1 MPRLSALAVTLATAL
16 VCALALPAAA
26 GPDGL
31 IMKRSA
37 HSVGETLDRLES
49 VLEAKGLTIFA
60 RVDHAAGAAGAGLAL
75 APTQVLIF
83 GNPKLG
89 TPLMQS
95 NRTIAIDLPQ
105 KALAFRDAE
114 GQVWLAY
121 NDPQYLAARHDIED
135 RGDVIQRISNA
146 LDALTSQATQE

>member
-1 MPRLSALAVTLATAL
+1 MRHLLAGILTLVMAVA
-16 VCALALPAAA
+16 AAAPAAEA

-31 IMKRSA
+31 IMKRSKY
-37 HSVGETLDRLES
+37 SVTETIDRLKGA
-49 VLEAKGLTIFA
+49 LEAKGLTIFA
-60 RVDHAAGAAGAGLAL
+60 RIDHARNAAGADLELG
-75 APTQVLIF
+75 PTQVLIF

-105 KALAFRDAE
+105 KALAFEDAE

-121 NDPQYLAARHDIED
+121 NIPEYLAKRHDIGN
-135 RGDVIQRISNA
+135 RGEIIAKIAGA
-146 LDALTSQATQE
+146 LDAFTDKATQ

>member
-1 MPRLSALAVTLATAL
+1 MRHLLAGVLSLVIAVAVA
-16 VCALALPAAA
+16 VPAAQA

-31 IMKRSA
+31 IMKRSKY
-37 HSVGETLDRLES
+37 SVTETIDRLKGA
-49 VLEAKGLTIFA
+49 LEAKGLTIFA
-60 RVDHAAGAAGAGLAL
+60 RVDHAKNAAGAGLEL
-75 APTQVLIF
+75 GPTQVLIF

-105 KALAFRDAE
+105 KALAFEDAE

-121 NDPQYLAARHDIED
+121 NVPEYLAKRHDVENRDEVVAKIA
-135 RGDVIQRISNA
+135 GA
-146 LDALTSQATQE
+146 LDAFTNKATQ